1 MRRPRGLSREEAAL
15 WAKVAK
21 TVAPLNP
28 PRDGEGDPPKESG
41 GVQASDPNIARAG
54 PLARTPPPSL
64 RDGSPPRSGEERP
77 RPLDR
82 HGLDGSW
89 ERKLAHGALAPDF
102 TLDLHGHGLDAA
114 HARLDAG
121 LSQAAAMGARVVL
134 VITGRPR
141 PAEAADRGSRR
152 GAIRA
157 KLLDWLAAGPHGS
170 SIAAVRSAHRRHG
183 GAGAVYVVLRRPRQP
198 VLRSSASR

>member
-1 MRRPRGLSREEAAL
+1 MVMRRPRGLSREEAAL
-15 WAKVAK
+15 WARVTT
-21 TVAPLNP
+21 TVAPLAGKRNP
-28 PRDGEGDPPKESG
+28 PPPGEVAARRADGGGSGHKASVAPPSPSASLRSAPPPKVEDL
-41 GVQASDPNIARAG
+41 ASK
-54 PLARTPPPSL
+54 
-64 RDGSPPRSGEERP
+64 P

-89 ERKLAHGALAPDF
+89 ERKLAHGTLAPDF

-114 HARLDAG
+114 HARLDTG
-121 LSQAAAMGARVVL
+121 LGQATAMGARVVL

-157 KLLDWLAAGPHGS
+157 KLLDWLAAGPYGS
-170 SIAAVRSAHRRHG
+170 SIAAVRAAHRRHG
-183 GAGAVYVVLRRPRQP
+183 GAGAVYVVLRKPR
-198 VLRSSASR
+198 

>member
-1 MRRPRGLSREEAAL
+1 MRRPRGLSREDAAL
-15 WAKVAK
+15 WARLAK
-21 TVAPLNP
+21 TVAPLSGKRNP
-28 PRDGEGDPPKESG
+28 PPVGEGDHAKHG
-41 GVQASDPNIARAG
+41 GGAQASDPALAPSG
-54 PLARTPPPSL
+54 PSARTPPPSL
-64 RDGSPPRSGEERP
+64 RAGPPPLLSLSKGGEA

-121 LSQAAAMGARVVL
+121 LSQAQAMGARVVL

-157 KLLDWLAAGPHGS
+157 KLLDWLAAGAHGA

-183 GAGAVYVVLRRPRQP
+183 GAGAVYVVLRKPR
-198 VLRSSASR
+198 